1 MEYKSGDQICGCTL
15 RQKCGHGSYGDV
27 WLADMDATG
36 ARVAV
41 KIISNEGRYSER
53 ELAGLR
59 NYKDCN
65 HPNLLKIRYVDITD
79 ERICCIMDAA
89 DDLNHG
95 KGEYLADTLANR
107 LNKSGRMDG
116 KEITAML
123 DGLLAC
129 LEELH
134 KHGLVHRDIKPDN
147 ILWVNG
153 RPTLADVGLIALDGK
168 GSLVGTPGFMSPKL
182 LSGQGQADASDDFYA
197 LGKVIYCALTGL
209 PVGEY
214 PSIPQNMTISMD
226 ASLGRAFR
234 ESCKHPVRSSAEF
247 RKLLEKK
254 TVPQTPKGNGVRMT
268 VQTESNPWPVRI
280 MLVLFLLVL
289 GSGGLF
295 FLYKKSVKEPQAI
308 PKPVPAVSAKSNEDA
323 ELDAKLNESSAQ
335 LAEAQAKV
343 RTEIK
348 QFNARIH
355 GAAGADYLEE
365 IQKRAVKL
373 FRENG
378 ILPGTGKWASLLIN
392 YQVMDGKVIR
402 TLIMTSTR
410 NPRLVPTPGL
420 QPRRSPHY
428 GITKTEQR
436 LQFLF
441 SVSYPDFDLQNVKSH
456 QKFWREHPGTAV
468 RIQQQMLE
476 SDPVM
481 QSLALDAM
489 IRTKV
494 NTILKNGVFQP
505 GDNSQLGTL
514 FELRHGLIQP
524 ERGKPS
530 FLQWFAE

>member
-1 MEYKSGDQICGCTL
+1 MEYKPGDSLCGCTL
-15 RQKCGHGSYGDV
+15 VEKCGKGAYGEV
-27 WLADMDATG
+27 WLAEDAIGT
-36 ARVAV
+36 RVAL
-41 KIISNEGRYSER
+41 KIIVNRGSYSER
-53 ELAGLR
+53 ELNGLK
-59 NYKDCN
+59 NYKNCN
-65 HPNLLKIRYVDITD
+65 HPNLLKIRYVEITD

-95 KGEYLADTLANR
+95 KGKYTPNTLANR
-107 LNKSGRMDG
+107 LNKFGRLDG
-116 KEITAML
+116 KEIIAML
-123 DGLLAC
+123 DGLLAG

-134 KHGLVHRDIKPDN
+134 KNGLVHRDIKPDN

-153 RPTLADVGLIALDGK
+153 RPTIADAGLIAQDGK

-182 LSGQGQADASDDFYA
+182 MSGKGPADASDDFYA

-214 PSIPQNMTISMD
+214 PSIPQNLTISMD

-234 ESCKHPVRSSAEF
+234 ESCKNPVRSSAEF

-254 TVPQTPKGNGVRMT
+254 AGPDTPRGNTVRMT
-268 VQTESNPWPVRI
+268 VQTESNPWLGRI
-280 MLVLFLLVL
+280 LLLVVLLFLMSV
-289 GSGGLF
+289 GLL
-295 FLYKKSVKEPQAI
+295 FLYEKYFKGPQVI

-323 ELDAKLNESSAQ
+323 ELDAKLNETRAQ

-373 FRENG
+373 FRETG

-392 YQVMDGKVIR
+392 YQVMDGKEIQSV
-402 TLIMTSTR
+402 IMTSNR
-410 NPRLVPTPGL
+410 NPRLVPTAGVH
-420 QPRRSPHY
+420 PRRSPHY
-428 GITKTEQR
+428 GVSKTEQR

-456 QKFWREHPGTAV
+456 QKFWRSYSGTAV

-476 SDPVM
+476 TDPVM
-481 QSLALDAM
+481 QALALDAM
-489 IRTKV
+489 IRYRV
-494 NTILKNGVFQP
+494 NAILKNGFFQP
-505 GDNSQLGTL
+505 GEKSQLGTL
-514 FELRHGLIQP
+514 FELRHGLLHP
-524 ERGKPS
+524 EKGKPS
-530 FLQWFAE
+530 FLQWFTE

>member
-15 RQKCGHGSYGDV
+15 RQKSGRGAYGEV

-59 NYKDCN
+59 NYKDCS
-65 HPNLLKIRYVDITD
+65 HPNLLNIRFVEITG

-95 KGEYLADTLANR
+95 QGEYLADTLANR
-107 LNKSGRMDG
+107 LNKFGRMDG

-123 DGLLAC
+123 DGLLAG

-214 PSIPQNMTISMD
+214 PSIPENMTISLD

-247 RKLLEKK
+247 RSLLQGKSIPAQETDAKKPNTKIWKILAVSVLLLLLAAGGLLWRPGKTVKK
-254 TVPQTPKGNGVRMT
+254 THPKN
-268 VQTESNPWPVRI
+268 
-280 MLVLFLLVL
+280 
-289 GSGGLF
+289 
-295 FLYKKSVKEPQAI
+295 
-308 PKPVPAVSAKSNEDA
+308 
-323 ELDAKLNESSAQ
+323 ELDPSSK
-335 LAEAQAKV
+335 EAIELDKTLKETEEKMAAVRKKMKALQEEGAARMQAVQSADADSQKDLQDRV
-343 RTEIK
+343 RT
-348 QFNARIH
+348 F
-355 GAAGADYLEE
+355 
-365 IQKRAVKL
+365 
-373 FRENG
+373 FRKTG
-378 ILPGTGKWASLLIN
+378 FLP
-392 YQVMDGKVIR
+392 
-402 TLIMTSTR
+402 
-410 NPRLVPTPGL
+410 
-420 QPRRSPHY
+420 
-428 GITKTEQR
+428 
-436 LQFLF
+436 
-441 SVSYPDFDLQNVKSH
+441 
-456 QKFWREHPGTAV
+456 
-468 RIQQQMLE
+468 
-476 SDPVM
+476 
-481 QSLALDAM
+481 
-489 IRTKV
+489 
-494 NTILKNGVFQP
+494 
-505 GDNSQLGTL
+505 
-514 FELRHGLIQP
+514 
-524 ERGKPS
+524 
-530 FLQWFAE
+530 